1 MGLVVIGPPSGN
13 PFSGLALDP
22 ARFYRRRT
30 SLEDSLP
37 FFSQSMSKSH
47 VPRSAEIYIYESFA
61 AVMIDAIILID
72 EIEILIKGEP
82 TNRGNTHTRWAD
94 LAISIRFVLLLF
106 FTFHFSVIKLYYSSR
121 IFHPI
126 YG

>member
-1 MGLVVIGPPSGN
+1 
-13 PFSGLALDP
+13 
-22 ARFYRRRT
+22 
-30 SLEDSLP
+30 
-37 FFSQSMSKSH
+37 MSKSN
-47 VPRSAEIYIYESFA
+47 VPRSAEFYIYEPFA
-61 AVMIDAIILID
+61 AVMIDAIILIY